1 MKSQF
6 KSVLILILCL
16 ACILVPGVF
25 AQSGGNAVL
34 NRLAIRGSEQGIEIE
49 ATATQPITTESQVL
63 TGPDRLVVD
72 FPGVVPGAQVRN
84 LRVNQGGIKG
94 VRVGLFQ
101 SNPPITRVV
110 LDLTAASPYQLVPNG
125 NSVVVKLGQS
135 SAAVA
140 ARPSPVSAQPK
151 TAPAVARSF
160 PALNTA
166 SVKVERWPVN
176 RASVV
181 TAPPGQ
187 KNIQVS
193 FRDGLLSIA
202 ADKAS
207 LADVL
212 YEIHLRT
219 GADIPIP
226 AGAEREKVIVKTGP
240 APANQAMATLLN
252 GTSFNFVLV
261 GSEQDP
267 KALRSV
273 ILSPRGS
280 EGVSQPIAQPMPQ
293 EPVAEVPPPIDI
305 PPPPPDVPENV
316 PDTPQVEEPPALAP
330 GQVAPGQIAPGQAV
344 PQLAAP
350 TAPPAPPMQPDPN
363 AAPTPPEPPPN

>member
-1 MKSQF
+1 MKTQSRF
-6 KSVLILILCL
+6 GIVITLFFLCV
-16 ACILVPGVF
+16 VPPF
-25 AQSGGNAVL
+25 ASAQTRGGTL
-34 NRLAIRGSEQGIEIE
+34 NRLSIRGSEKGIEVQ
-49 ATATQPITTESQVL
+49 ATASQPVTTEAQVL

-72 FPGVVPGAQVRN
+72 FPGVVPGSQVRN
-84 LRVNQGGIKG
+84 LIVNQGGIKS

-101 SNPPITRVV
+101 SNPPVTRVV
-110 LDLTAASPYQLVPNG
+110 LDLTTPSPYQLLPDG
-125 NSVVVKLGQS
+125 NSVTVKLGQS
-135 SAAVA
+135 SPVA
-140 ARPSPVSAQPK
+140 AKSPSAQI
-151 TAPAVARSF
+151 VNS
-160 PALNTA
+160 A
-166 SVKVERWPVN
+166 SVKLERWPVGQ
-176 RASVV
+176 ASV
-181 TAPPGQ
+181 TTPAPP
-187 KNIQVS
+187 KNVQVS

-207 LADVL
+207 LAEVL

-252 GTSFNFVLV
+252 GTSFNFVVV

-273 ILSPRGS
+273 ILSPRGT
-280 EGVSQPIAQPMPQ
+280 EGVSQPIAQPIPQ
-293 EPVAEVPPPIDI
+293 EPVAEAPPPPIDI
-305 PPPPPDVPENV
+305 PPENV
-316 PDTPQVEEPPALAP
+316 PDTPQVEEGPPP
-330 GQVAPGQIAPGQAV
+330 GQLQPGQENPQGQAV

-363 AAPTPPEPPPN
+363 AAPLPPEPPPD